1 MTDLEGN
8 EIGKLFVGGLS
19 QNTNDISLRIYFSRF
34 GEIEDASVMIDNRTG
49 RSRGFGYV
57 KFRDQKSVNRVLAA
71 KSHWLDEKEIDTQQC
86 NVNMKGRNRRNLK
99 IFVGGIGM
107 DQDAASIKSYFE
119 KFGRVTDV
127 NLLIDPVKRKHR
139 GFAFIGFE
147 DEKTVNR
154 LINMHFL
161 TIGNKKVE
169 IKAME
174 PPNYIQKS
182 NPNPEISNSEVY
194 LLKDSGIKSA
204 THSIKGNKPQNRQT
218 IVKIDGSLPK
228 FSQISKAYSP
238 TKTDPNI
245 QLSIPGNFN
254 SIPWIYPNGYF
265 PICPHFCP
273 GCHPYPYHAFPPN
286 INPGYFSGSCMDFWI
301 HGVCSEQQQEYIP
314 SPSLSKHQ
322 IGLLGDP
329 PSLFSQVL
337 TESNSIEKHQSPI
350 QAKPSGDN
358 YDREGIKT
366 KTTEQNFSQIIS
378 PIPGYNC
385 MSQYLPPCP
394 FRYPFQEC
402 PIYPQTP
409 FSPFSPPNVYNAQ
422 NQDLN
427 VGAFDYEVR
436 SDQKEEYIDH
446 EAFLSSLMK
455 DHSDWRF
462 TNYSVSESKTKTER
476 KIMASGDRVSD
487 IFKDFDL

>member
-1 MTDLEGN
+1 M
-8 EIGKLFVGGLS
+8 
-19 QNTNDISLRIYFSRF
+19 RIYFSQY
-34 GEIEDASVMIDNRTG
+34 GEVEEASVMIDNRTG

-57 KFRDQKSVNRVLAA
+57 KFRDQKSVNRVLAT
-71 KSHWLDEKEIDTQQC
+71 KPHWLDEKEIDTQQC

-119 KFGRVTDV
+119 KFGHVTDV
-127 NLLIDPVKRKHR
+127 NLLIDPVKQKHR

-174 PPNYIQKS
+174 PPNYNQKS
-182 NPNPEISNSEVY
+182 NPNSELSNPELC

-204 THSIKGNKPQNRQT
+204 SHSVKANKPQSKQI
-218 IVKIDGSLPK
+218 IVKLDSNLPR
-228 FSQISKAYSP
+228 FASISKANSP
-238 TKTDPNI
+238 TKTDPSL

-254 SIPWIYPNGYF
+254 SMPWIYSNGYF

-273 GCHPYPYHAFPPN
+273 GCHPYPYHTLQPGL
-286 INPGYFSGSCMDFWI
+286 NPGYFPGSCMNFWI
-301 HGVCSEQQQEYIP
+301 HGVCSEQQQQQQQEYVP
-314 SPSLSKHQ
+314 PPSLSKQQ

-329 PSLFSQVL
+329 PSLFGQVS
-337 TESNSIEKHQSPI
+337 TESNSIEKRQSPI

-358 YDREGIKT
+358 FDLEGIKT
-366 KTTEQNFSQIIS
+366 KLAEQNFSQLIS
-378 PIPGYNC
+378 PIPAYNC
-385 MSQYLPPCP
+385 MSQYLPPCS

-402 PIYPQTP
+402 QMYPQPP
-409 FSPFSPPNVYNAQ
+409 FSHFSPSNVYNTQ

-427 VGAFDYEVR
+427 VGAFEYEVS
-436 SDQKEEYIDH
+436 SDQKEEDIDH
-446 EAFLSSLMK
+446 EAFFSSLMK
-455 DHSDWRF
+455 DHSDLRL
-462 TNYSVSESKTKTER
+462 TNYSISESKTKTER
-476 KIMASGDRVSD
+476 KIMASGDRVTD